1 MSQRHEDVDKKKSF
15 LNFVL
20 GRSHLSNKG
29 DIFYLIYLDWCF
41 ILLQPRT
48 VANMTFKFVD
58 LLLERFILTS

>member
-1 MSQRHEDVDKKKSF
+1 MKMLMGKKSF
-15 LNFVL
+15 FNLVF
-20 GRSHLSNKG
+20 GRSHLSNKS

-41 ILLQPRT
+41 MLLQPRT